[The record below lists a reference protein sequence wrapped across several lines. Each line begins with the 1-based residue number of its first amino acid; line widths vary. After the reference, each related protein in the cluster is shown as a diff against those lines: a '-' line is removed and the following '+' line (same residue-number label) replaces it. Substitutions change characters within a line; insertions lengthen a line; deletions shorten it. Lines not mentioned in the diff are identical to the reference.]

1 VERRAKH
8 RLSRRR
14 QTSPVAA
21 ARRRRRT
28 SSSPHLVVA
37 APRRRRTPSSPHLVA
52 AAQGSQRDA
61 VVQLGGS
68 AMSGHQAADGDEN
81 TSGYGRAVVE
91 ESNLMQRAVY
101 QFRRLHAGGLK
112 EFRTLRLTAL
122 QDHPEA
128 YGTAYEEESGQ
139 DLSWF
144 GRYLQGP
151 PGGACGC
158 WLDTELV
165 GIVCI
170 FVQDRPKLRHAGL
183 LASVYVDPAH
193 RGTGAAG
200 VLISGAIKAARDDGL
215 RVLHLSVTV
224 GNAPAL
230 ALYEGLGF
238 RRTGIHPRGL
248 RIDGVFYDEIHM
260 ALDLD

>member
-1 VERRAKH
+1 MP
-8 RLSRRR
+8 SIDC
-14 QTSPVAA
+14 PVAA
-21 ARRRRRT
+21 ISRPLSARPVVRAYRRRRI
-28 SSSPHLVVA
+28 
-37 APRRRRTPSSPHLVA
+37 PSSQHKVHN
-52 AAQGSQRDA
+52 
-61 VVQLGGS
+61 
-68 AMSGHQAADGDEN
+68 AMRLFNPADPLCPGTEVADGDEN
-81 TSGYGRAVVE
+81 TPGCGRAVVE
-91 ESNLMQRAVY
+91 ETDLMQRVVY
-101 QFRRLHAGGLK
+101 QFRRLHTGDLP

-122 QDHPEA
+122 QHHPEA
-128 YGTAYEEESGQ
+128 YGTAYGEESGQ
-139 DLSWF
+139 DLAWF

-158 WLDTELV
+158 WLDTALV

-200 VLISGAIKAARDDGL
+200 VLISGAIKTARDDGL

-230 ALYEGLGF
+230 ALYERLGF
-238 RRTGIHPRGL
+238 RRTGVHPRGL
-248 RIDGVFYDEIHM
+248 RIDGVFHDEIHM